1 MAFGPYS
8 HYGQDCSKDALLFAS
23 MLKQVSASNF
33 CCRPLRLVCIAA
45 FWRESLPSTKVER
58 LVMNGR
64 LLQGEPQT
72 LARFSDSTDMNG

>member
-23 MLKQVSASNF
+23 MLKQVSASSF
-33 CCRPLRLVCIAA
+33 CFRPLRLVCIAA
-45 FWRESLPSTKVER
+45 FWRESRKRVER

-64 LLQGEPQT
+64 FLQGEHQT

>member
-23 MLKQVSASNF
+23 MLKQVSASSF

-45 FWRESLPSTKVER
+45 FWRESRERVER